1 MDSPLPPSIRDL
13 FAEDDPLRVVIRAHA
28 GLERYVT
35 MAIQS
40 RFVGYEWPKDLSGL
54 GFRQR
59 LALAVALGLVLPSAV
74 PPIQAFAGLRNKL
87 SHGNDAEV
95 EISDQTARAVFDS
108 CSDWFDESA
117 LPELRAQ
124 PVVRLLQF
132 AAASCYLQVAESV
145 RRAEE
150 TRSYAEAA
158 VEKARAAEPK
168 LSLEDIEKLLRETD
182 DDETG

>member
-95 EISDQTARAVFDS
+95 EISDQTA
-108 CSDWFDESA
+108 